1 MSNDTC
7 GTDFATWLDGTEPD
21 SAYTLEVPCTSLDD
35 TNCLCITANTV
46 DWDGKTCLGDTPGSI
61 DGQCPREQ
69 YFNSDAYIA
78 LTRTEKL
85 NQLWD

>member
-21 SAYTLEVPCTSLDD
+21 PAYTLEVPCTSLDD